1 MQRTIDHLASG
12 AAEGREASVFLS
24 PETVSY
30 LGQNGVGIA
39 PEPVIVRYEKG
50 IFIYAETPAT
60 QQLYLQ

>member
-12 AAEGREASVFLS
+12 AAEGREASGFLS

-39 PEPVIVRYEKG
+39 P
-50 IFIYAETPAT
+50 
-60 QQLYLQ
+60 